1 MSFIPRRDW
10 ICGLAIGDIYVEAA
24 TGIFLP
30 VIIQRLFLTVN
41 KHDNAVWT
49 ANVEA
54 VRRAICRQ
62 FNFFTRFDNA

>member
-30 VIIQRLFLTVN
+30 VVIQRLFLAVDE
-41 KHDNAVWT
+41 HDNAVWT
-49 ANVEA
+49 ANIEA
-54 VRRAICRQ
+54 VRRAIRGQ
-62 FNFFTRFDNA
+62 FDFFTRFDNA